1 MDHTVITQDIKAKR
15 LSPLYLLHGEE
26 PYFIDLITEAFLAEV
41 LTEDQKEFDLT
52 VMYGKDTDVNTLVSV
67 VKRYP
72 MMSPFHLVILRE
84 AQDMKNLEQMEALFT
99 QPVQSTVL
107 VISYKGKI
115 DGRKKWVKAFAKN
128 GKAFLS
134 EKVKDWDLGKWVM
147 KEAKAKGLQMD
158 VKAGEMLVEFV
169 GDDLSRMSHNLDKLS
184 MMAKKGE
191 KVDAELVE
199 KVIGVSKEY
208 NIFELQDALMNR
220 DAYKAQR
227 IVKFFNSD
235 PKNHAIPMVVATLF
249 GLYTKLILLHA
260 HKAFDQ
266 NSAAKVLKAK
276 PFYSGKVA
284 TGARRY
290 TYGEL
295 VGCVS
300 VLREYDMKS
309 KGVGATNDTSKGEL
323 MKEMIFKLTH

>member
-1 MDHTVITQDIKAKR
+1 MDYTVITQDIKAKR

-26 PYFIDLITEAFLAEV
+26 SYFIDLITESFLNDA
-41 LTEDQKEFDLT
+41 LTEDQKEFDLS

-84 AQDMKNLEQMEALFT
+84 AQDMKKLEEMEALFT
-99 QPVQSTVL
+99 HPVQSTVL
-107 VISYKGKI
+107 VISHKGKV
-115 DGRKKWVKAFAKN
+115 DGRKKWAKAFAKN
-128 GKAFLS
+128 GVSFHS
-134 EKVKDWDLGKWVM
+134 EKVKEWDLGKWVS

-158 VKAGEMLVEFV
+158 VKAAEMLVEFV
-169 GDDLSRMSHNLDKLS
+169 GDDLSRMSHNLDKLC

-191 KVDAELVE
+191 KVDADLVE

-249 GLYTKLILLHA
+249 GLYAKLILVHA

-266 NSAAKVLKAK
+266 NSAAKVLKTK
-276 PFYSGKVA
+276 PFYAGKVA
-284 TGARRY
+284 AGARKY
-290 TYGEL
+290 SYGEL
-295 VGCVS
+295 VGCIS
-300 VLREYDMKS
+300 VLRDYDMKS